1 MRVYHLTDGTELSRI
16 EHQRTSVDD
25 IIINAMDEDAITGE
39 IEARLEDGYST
50 LKVKVGFDA
59 DDEVSLV
66 LQGPSGTIVSPGANV
81 TFLVEG
87 RTPAVR
93 IDGLAAD
100 ATSRGPGRVTLRVP
114 SGTHRID
121 IVGS

>member
-1 MRVYHLTDGTELSRI
+1 MQGQGGIILS
-16 EHQRTSVDD
+16 
-25 IIINAMDEDAITGE
+25 
-39 IEARLEDGYST
+39 
-50 LKVKVGFDA
+50 
-59 DDEVSLV
+59 
-66 LQGPSGTIVSPGANV
+66 SGTNV